1 MIPLSRKTPQVRFP
15 QFVHAYEPKP
25 EPKWVPFVQH
35 SRGKPAALSHP
46 GDQDSVRNRREAQM
60 ALLEGWSER
69 VVIRFEVPS
78 RILVHIASPKKAY
91 VT

>member
-1 MIPLSRKTPQVRFP
+1 LFT
-15 QFVHAYEPKP
+15 AYEPKP

-35 SRGKPAALSHP
+35 PRGKPAALSNP
-46 GDQDSVRNRREAQM
+46 GRPGPVRNRREAQM

-69 VVIRFEVPS
+69 VVIRFEVRS